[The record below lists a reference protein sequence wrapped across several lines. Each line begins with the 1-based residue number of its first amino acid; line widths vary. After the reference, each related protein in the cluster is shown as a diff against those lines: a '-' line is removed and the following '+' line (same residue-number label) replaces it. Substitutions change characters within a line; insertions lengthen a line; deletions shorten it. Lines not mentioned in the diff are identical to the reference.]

1 MEKHCLKQTK
11 GRKREL
17 EMNGRKV
24 IGLRIDYLASCRAF
38 ITKIFV
44 TRVWF
49 LILHTIKDCGKMFIL
64 VF

>member
-1 MEKHCLKQTK
+1 ME
-11 GRKREL
+11 G
-17 EMNGRKV
+17 KV